1 MAAFTL
7 TSIHKKLYYT
17 CTHTSLE
24 QSGKTILVV
33 SLRLVFEEQLKI
45 LILKIKAEQ
54 KGFQVEGILS
64 KKTSKWIVLEH
75 CMEYRLERITNKI
88 EKKKKINIIFYSP
101 AINYLFG
108 ECSYFPMLDAIHLL
122 GFQP

>member
-7 TSIHKKLYYT
+7 TSIYKKLYST
-17 CTHTSLE
+17 HTHTSLK

-54 KGFQVEGILS
+54 KEFQVEGIPS
-64 KKTSKWIVLEH
+64 KKISKWIVLEH
-75 CMEYRLERITNKI
+75 CMDT
-88 EKKKKINIIFYSP
+88 
-101 AINYLFG
+101 G
-108 ECSYFPMLDAIHLL
+108 
-122 GFQP
+122 

>member
-1 MAAFTL
+1 MLSKKIKSHNFTPKLMAAFTL

-88 EKKKKINIIFYSP
+88 EKKKKKST
-101 AINYLFG
+101 LF
-108 ECSYFPMLDAIHLL
+108 STLL
-122 GFQP
+122 P